1 MAMHGTR
8 NVGGRPARWKNKSRK
23 KTASIPVD
31 HWELMLT
38 ALKLIDDQDPRILK
52 LLKPPTA

>member
-1 MAMHGTR
+1 MPRDGTR

-31 HWELMLT
+31 HWELMQL
-38 ALKLIDDQDPRILK
+38 ALKLIDDQDPRILE
-52 LLKPPTA
+52 LLKSPTA

>member
-1 MAMHGTR
+1 MARGGPR
-8 NVGGRPARWKNKSRK
+8 EGSGRPARWKNKSRK

-31 HWELMLT
+31 HWELMLS
-38 ALKLIDDQDPRILK
+38 ALKLIDDQDPRILE